1 MSIKRSLSICA
12 VILLVAVAVFILYRD
27 REEIE
32 KSSTTPLP
40 SSSVGVTNVPSNA
53 TLQGEYV
60 CLPKKGDGPHT
71 LECAFGLKADDGNY
85 YSLSMNRGIP
95 DIYNIPTGSRIKVT
109 GLVVPIEMV
118 STDIWRSY
126 DIRGIISVE
135 TFEVK

>member
-1 MSIKRSLSICA
+1 MNLKRLFSIIA
-12 VILLVAVAVFILYRD
+12 VVALIAIAVFILYRD

-32 KSSTTPLP
+32 KNTPTPSP
-40 SSSVGVTNVPSNA
+40 SSSAGVTNVPTNV

-71 LECAFGLKADDGNY
+71 LECAFGIKADDGNH
-85 YSLSMNRGIP
+85 YSLSMNPGIAGA
-95 DIYNIPTGSRIKVT
+95 NVPTGSHIKVT
-109 GLVVPIEMV
+109 GLLVPIEQI
-118 STDIWRSY
+118 STDMWRSY